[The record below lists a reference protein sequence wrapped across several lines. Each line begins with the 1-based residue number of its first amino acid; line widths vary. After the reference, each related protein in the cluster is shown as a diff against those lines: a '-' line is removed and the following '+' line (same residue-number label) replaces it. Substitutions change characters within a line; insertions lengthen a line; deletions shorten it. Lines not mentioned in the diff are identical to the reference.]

1 MKKWLIGCVLA
12 LSSQVSLADNTRI
25 EVMTPVGNYMDF
37 VRSEL
42 VPEFKKRYPNV
53 DVVVSNDENLETRMA
68 AGDVPNLYA
77 GVFGYQPAKY
87 AKMGKLAYLE
97 QFEGFN
103 AMEDRIDPVFM
114 QKNYGRNYY
123 IPWNATTTLMLYN
136 KELFIEAGLDP
147 NHPPQTWDEL

>member
-12 LSSQVSLADNTRI
+12 LSSQVSLAENTRI

-103 AMEDRIDPVFM
+103 AMEDRID
-114 QKNYGRNYY
+114 
-123 IPWNATTTLMLYN
+123 
-136 KELFIEAGLDP
+136 LFLCKKLRSKLL
-147 NHPPQTWDEL
+147 HPLECNNDTDALQQRAVH